1 MELTIKNL
9 LNGKAAL
16 ITLGNTKGLSSVI
29 AYRIAKNIKAID
41 EELKTFEETRLNIV
55 KEYANKDKD
64 GNPATKKDA
73 NGNEVFDIDN
83 ENMKLLSQEIE
94 KLQDEKVNIDI
105 KQLSLEEIDK
115 AELSPLELS
124 SIDFMI
130 AEE

>member
-29 AYRIAKNIKAID
+29 AYRIAKNIKVID

-55 KEYANKDKD
+55 KEYSNKDKD
-64 GNPATKKDA
+64 GNPATKKDV

-94 KLQDEKVNIDI
+94 KLQDEKVDIDI
-105 KQLSLEEIDK
+105 RQLSLEEIDK

-130 AEE
+130 MEE

>member
-1 MELTIKNL
+1 MELAIKNL
-9 LNGKAAL
+9 LNGKSTL
-16 ITLGNTKGLSSVI
+16 VVLGNTKGLSSVI

-41 EELKTFEETRLNIV
+41 EELKIFEETRINLV
-55 KEYANKDKD
+55 KEYANKDED
-64 GNPATKKDA
+64 GNPITKKDET
-73 NGNEVFDIDN
+73 GNEVFDIEN
-83 ENMKLLSQEIE
+83 EKMKLLSQEIE

-130 AEE
+130 SEE

>member
-1 MELTIKNL
+1 MELTIKKL

-29 AYRIAKNIKAID
+29 AYRIAKNIKVID

-55 KEYANKDKD
+55 KEYSNKDKD
-64 GNPATKKDA
+64 GNPATKKDV

-94 KLQDEKVNIDI
+94 KLQDEKVDIDI
-105 KQLSLEEIDK
+105 RQLSLEEIDK

-130 AEE
+130 MEE